1 MGRPKATIEVDGTAM
16 LDRAVAAL
24 RAGGV
29 EHVLVVGGERAWAD
43 TADGWLADRW
53 PGEGP
58 LGGLVTGLGHLA
70 TDHSDESIVVLAACD
85 QPWLDGPAVRAL
97 VAALHDASA
106 LDGVTTHDRSGR
118 RPPFPSAH
126 RLRVAPIASRRF
138 TAGERRADAVFGEAL
153 GEVAL
158 DHAVLRDVDTPADL
172 PPSP

>member
-1 MGRPKATIEVDGTAM
+1 MGRPKATVEIDGAPM
-16 LDRAVAAL
+16 LHRAVAAL
-24 RAGGV
+24 RSGGV
-29 EHVLVVGGERAWAD
+29 AHVLVVGGEQAWAD
-43 TADGWLADRW
+43 TADGWIADRW

-58 LGGLVTGLGHLA
+58 LGGIVTGLGHLA
-70 TDHSDESIVVLAACD
+70 TDHSDGSIVVLAACD

-97 VAALHDASA
+97 VTALHVEPA

-126 RLRVAPIASRRF
+126 RLRCGPVAADRF
-138 TAGERRADAVFGEAL
+138 AAGERRADAVFGDAL

-158 DHAVLRDVDTPADL
+158 EHAVLRDVDTPADL